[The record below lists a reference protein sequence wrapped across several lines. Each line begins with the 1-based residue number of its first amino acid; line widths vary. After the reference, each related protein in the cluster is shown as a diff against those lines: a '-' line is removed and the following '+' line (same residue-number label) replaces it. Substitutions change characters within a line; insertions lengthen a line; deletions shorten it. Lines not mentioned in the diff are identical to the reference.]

1 MDYSELV
8 DFLNGKFL
16 KVEERFTQQ
25 DEMFKQIDLRISQL
39 PTKAYVDNKI
49 ADLKGELKGEM
60 VAGFE
65 KTHAKIDRITDILKY
80 KNIITDSEHEELGKY
95 RFTRRV

>member
-16 KVEERFTQQ
+16 KVEERFTRQ

-49 ADLKGELKGEM
+49 ADLKGEM

-65 KTHAKIDRITDILKY
+65 KTHAKIDRITDILKH

-95 RFTRRV
+95 GFARRV